1 MAMAMVDQTSLTHGL
16 TESLS
21 NMDPRDDSACK
32 KIFPSRNMISEIH
45 FSFIQ
50 DTRLAD
56 TLDDRSGIV
65 VESDQNMD
73 GYFIQR
79 YIIHKCDIIIHDTR
93 LADTLDNKSGIV
105 VESESKYGWIFYS

>member
-1 MAMAMVDQTSLTHGL
+1 MKHDIIRNTFFIH
-16 TESLS
+16 
-21 NMDPRDDSACK
+21 PRC
-32 KIFPSRNMISEIH
+32 
-45 FSFIQ
+45 
-50 DTRLAD
+50 TRLAD

-93 LADTLDNKSGIV
+93 LADTLDGRSGIV
-105 VESESKYGWIFYS
+105 AASWDRAAVPCIHVVVVVDVFILSDPSMIIVYPCNY

>member
-1 MAMAMVDQTSLTHGL
+1 
-16 TESLS
+16 
-21 NMDPRDDSACK
+21 
-32 KIFPSRNMISEIH
+32 MISEIH

-93 LADTLDNKSGIV
+93 LADTLDGRSGIV
-105 VESESKYGWIFYS
+105 AASWDRAAVPCIHVVVVVVDVLLIFIGPKSDHCLVDNQCLPL